1 VRVARRRQGLAPRRH
16 RVWGAAA
23 LTATLVLSVA
33 TASVADDTS
42 TPSQEAVDAAREA
55 ATSKADEVGRVQAD
69 LALANE
75 ELRQSAVAAGQA
87 AEAFNGA
94 RWHLQ
99 QARAAVR
106 RADAAASAAEADA
119 AARRQVIADTLVNG
133 YQSGPTAQGV
143 STLLEAEGVDQ
154 FTQDVATFSN
164 AEAAMDDQ
172 YDAYQASST
181 LAAVATQQAADARDE
196 AARAAEDARTA
207 RDRARAAEATAM
219 AKAQEVGRRKDA
231 LLGEL
236 ARLQGVSK
244 DLAEQR
250 QAALEAAA
258 AQAAA
263 DAAAANDSGDNAG
276 GDDGGGDN
284 GGDNGGGDPSPT
296 PDPSPAPGDGG
307 DPSPSPSP
315 DPSPEPDPDPAPP
328 PPASGASAAIAFA
341 EAQLGEPY
349 KWGAAGPN
357 AWDCSGL
364 TMMSWRQGGRSLPH
378 YSVAQYQQSTAIGS
392 SDLRPGDLVFWG
404 SSSRSSSIYHV
415 ALYVG
420 DGMIIHAPRTGRDV
434 SRESMYYWIPPNFFA
449 RP

>member
-1 VRVARRRQGLAPRRH
+1 MRAARRRQGLAPRRH

-23 LTATLVLSVA
+23 LTVTLVLSIA
-33 TASVADDTS
+33 AASVADDTT
-42 TPSQEAVDAAREA
+42 TPSQEQVDAAQA
-55 ATSKADEVGRVQAD
+55 AAGAKADEVGRVQAE

-94 RWHLQ
+94 RWHLR
-99 QARAAVR
+99 QARVAVR
-106 RADAAASAAEADA
+106 RADAAATAAEADA

-133 YQSGPTAQGV
+133 YQSGPTMQGV
-143 STLLEAEGVDQ
+143 STLLEAQGVDQ
-154 FTQDVATFSN
+154 FTQDAATFSN

-172 YDAYQASST
+172 YDAYQASAT
-181 LAAVATQQAADARDE
+181 LATVATQQAADARAEASRAADE
-196 AARAAEDARTA
+196 ARAARDAARAAE
-207 RDRARAAEATAM
+207 AAAL
-219 AKAQEVGRRKDA
+219 AKAQQVGQRKDQ

-236 ARLQGVSK
+236 AQLQGISK
-244 DLAEQR
+244 DLAERR

-263 DAAAANDSGDNAG
+263 DAAADQDPPADAGDGARTG
-276 GDDGGGDN
+276 AASRR
-284 GGDNGGGDPSPT
+284 PPRHPT
-296 PDPSPAPGDGG
+296 PVTAAPTRRLARTRHPTRALTPSRP
-307 DPSPSPSP
+307 
-315 DPSPEPDPDPAPP
+315 PDPAPP

-364 TMMSWRQGGRSLPH
+364 TMMAWRSGGRSLPH
-378 YSVAQYQQSTAIGS
+378 YSVAQYQQSTPIS
-392 SDLRPGDLVFWG
+392 SADLRPGDLVFWG

-434 SRESMYYWIPPNFFA
+434 SRESMYYWIAPNFFA